1 MVSWERH
8 VASLLHLFRLDS
20 IKRRILVF
28 ALVATLVPSL
38 TTTWLSYVHNRRSLT
53 EKITAELQNVSRHGA
68 RITDLWLKERFYELR
83 VFAGSFVVR
92 ENLDRTVRA
101 LRRGSVDAEASRR
114 LNDYLTS
121 VRDRT
126 RDYESLSILTP
137 DGAVAASTALP
148 ELTELPDDWL
158 SRVAAGQEVR
168 GPVFWDD
175 SLEQVAMT
183 IVVPIDDGGALRGAF
198 TAKVAFLAV
207 DAALREVVPGASGH
221 VYLMRRDGAILVS
234 SRLVPAGLIRTQLTP
249 SIARALFALEG
260 EGSLEYIDPLGSEVV
275 GTLDPVPEP
284 DWAVVAEITTEEA
297 FVQIAE
303 LRNQTIVVVSA
314 LLLSIGLLAYLLV
327 LLIVRPLDRLTAGA
341 ARVAGGDLEVDLPVV
356 TRGELGY
363 LTQVFNTMVSRLRGG
378 REELEKLSVT
388 DGLTGLFN
396 RDHLMVTVGMEIARA
411 DRQEAPFTV
420 LMIDLDHFKKYN
432 DTHGH
437 LAGDEVLAK
446 IGAVFGDCTRE
457 VDYAARYGGEEFLVM
472 LPQTDLSGASEVA
485 ERIRARFA
493 DEAVQTADGLAITL
507 SIGIAEY
514 PQHGDTA
521 ESIISAADAA
531 LYQAK
536 RGGRNRVVSATAGKS
551 KAKPRARG
559 KSARGKSSGKKPPAK
574 PKGS

>member
-1 MVSWERH
+1 LGSWERYAANFLH
-8 VASLLHLFRLDS
+8 VFRLDS

-28 ALVATLVPSL
+28 ALLATLVPSL
-38 TTTWLSYVHNRRSLT
+38 TTTWLSYVHNRRALT
-53 EKITAELQNVSRHGA
+53 EKITAELKNISRHGA
-68 RITDLWLKERFYELR
+68 RVTDLWLKERFYELR

-101 LRRGSVDAEASRR
+101 LRRGAADTEAARR
-114 LNDYLTS
+114 LDDYLTS

-126 RDYESLSILTP
+126 RDYEHLSILTP

-148 ELTELPDDWL
+148 EELELPEEWL
-158 SRVAAGQEVR
+158 SRVGEEDEVR
-168 GPVFWDD
+168 GQVYWDD
-175 SLEQVAMT
+175 ALDQVAMT
-183 IVVPIDDGGALRGAF
+183 IVVPIDDGGFLRGALA
-198 TAKVAFLAV
+198 AKVTFPAI
-207 DAALREVVPGASGH
+207 DAALRDVMPGATGH
-221 VYLMRRDGAILVS
+221 VYLIRRDGTIIVS

-249 SIARALFALEG
+249 SIARALFAMQG
-260 EGSLEYIDPLGSEVV
+260 SGSLEYIDPLGNEVV
-275 GTLDPVPEP
+275 GTLDPVPQP

-303 LRNQTIVVVSA
+303 LRNQTVMVVST
-314 LLLSIGLLAYLLV
+314 LLLSIGLLAYVLV
-327 LLIVRPLDRLTAGA
+327 LLIVRPLNRLTAGA

-363 LTQVFNTMVSRLRGG
+363 LTEVFNAMVGRLRSG

-396 RDHLMVTVGMEIARA
+396 RDHLMVTVTMEIARA
-411 DRQEAPFTV
+411 DRQETPFTV

-446 IGAVFGDCTRE
+446 IGAVFSDCTRE
-457 VDYAARYGGEEFLVM
+457 VDYAARYGGEEFLVL
-472 LPQTDLSGASEVA
+472 LPQTGTVGATEVA

-493 DEAVQTADGLAITL
+493 EEAVQASDGVFVTL
-507 SIGIAEY
+507 SIGLAEY

-521 ESIISAADAA
+521 ESIIAAADAA
-531 LYQAK
+531 LYRAK
-536 RGGRNRVVSATAGKS
+536 RGGRNRVVAASVRKS
-551 KAKPRARG
+551 KTTPRARG
-559 KSARGKSSGKKPPAK
+559 KSARGKSSKR
-574 PKGS
+574 KGS